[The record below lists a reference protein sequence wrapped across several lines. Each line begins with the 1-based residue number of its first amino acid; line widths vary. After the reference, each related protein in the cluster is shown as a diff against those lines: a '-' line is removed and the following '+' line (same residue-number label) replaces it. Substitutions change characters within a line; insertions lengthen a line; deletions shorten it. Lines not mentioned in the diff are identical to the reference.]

1 MACQSDIVLTH
12 NLFLYKIPYLIFF
25 VYAFYVIFCETD
37 IKRKR
42 KVLSMVSKVL
52 SFKLR
57 VGKVQMDQTTGG
69 FIVIFSYLNLQIQ
82 LMNSKF
88 NDFNNLV

>member
-1 MACQSDIVLTH
+1 
-12 NLFLYKIPYLIFF
+12 
-25 VYAFYVIFCETD
+25 
-37 IKRKR
+37 
-42 KVLSMVSKVL
+42 MVSKVL

-88 NDFNNLV
+88 NDFNNLVIQSSMTLII